1 MLTQQE
7 FSVCSDQKSEGLVYT
22 GAAIEPR
29 EVERTREGQEEFV
42 VWEKRRRRI
51 GLCRFSE
58 YYVGRPTSRTTTESY
73 KETVFE
79 LKPDQIKV
87 CTHQITLKPE
97 S

>member
-1 MLTQQE
+1 MH
-7 FSVCSDQKSEGLVYT
+7 

-79 LKPDQIKV
+79 LKPDQIMV
-87 CTHQITLKPE
+87 RHTAMHFGLYPLSDCEQWLINDL
-97 S
+97 